1 MTINDVL
8 HTEFIQNLTEE
19 SHRIIQSIPEKNGYS
34 LKENNSHL
42 LTVNEQKTLR
52 ISNLVN
58 NLTTVL
64 NDIRIIY
71 ILINK
76 LPPKVYLEKHDLSEL
91 EYVKFHT
98 ESFLHKVSTIH
109 DLMGLIVNELL
120 NLGIPQR
127 NCNWK
132 NLTKHQNFNES
143 RCKVFIEEYY
153 RDFSYLI
160 ELRNL
165 NSHRGLFNDDKMDRI
180 GNPMNIYRQYKRLG
194 MELDEDFKK
203 TTPLWLVN
211 YMFKEFKKERLQ
223 EIKKVEQKIF
233 RCIKNFLAVLEWKN

>member
-19 SHRIIQSIPEKNGYS
+19 SHRIIQSILEKNGYS

-76 LPPKVYLEKHDLSEL
+76 LH
-91 EYVKFHT
+91 
-98 ESFLHKVSTIH
+98 
-109 DLMGLIVNELL
+109 LL
-120 NLGIPQR
+120 TYHI
-127 NCNWK
+127 
-132 NLTKHQNFNES
+132 
-143 RCKVFIEEYY
+143 
-153 RDFSYLI
+153 
-160 ELRNL
+160 
-165 NSHRGLFNDDKMDRI
+165 
-180 GNPMNIYRQYKRLG
+180 
-194 MELDEDFKK
+194 
-203 TTPLWLVN
+203 
-211 YMFKEFKKERLQ
+211 
-223 EIKKVEQKIF
+223 
-233 RCIKNFLAVLEWKN
+233 